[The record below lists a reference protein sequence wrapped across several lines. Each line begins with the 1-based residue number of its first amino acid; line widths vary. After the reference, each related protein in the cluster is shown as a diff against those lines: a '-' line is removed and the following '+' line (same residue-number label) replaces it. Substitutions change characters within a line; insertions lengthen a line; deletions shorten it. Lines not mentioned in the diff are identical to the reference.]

1 MPRSRNELTAG
12 EWAVLALLAE
22 APSHGFAVA
31 RVMAPDGEV
40 GRVWSVRRPL
50 VYRAAETLTR
60 MDLVRPAGT
69 EPSRTGPQRT
79 VLTATPTGKRA
90 VTRWLKSPVE
100 HVREGRSLLML
111 KLLFLSRRG
120 ADATPLLTAQR
131 DVFAVHAARLG
142 RAADAAEGFER
153 ALALWRLETT
163 TAAARFVETMLAQPV
178 PAAHAPSRAPVDRA
192 AARG

>member
-1 MPRSRNELTAG
+1 MPRSRSDLTSG
-12 EWAVLALLAE
+12 EWAVLALLVE
-22 APSHGFAVA
+22 GPNHGFAVA

-40 GRVWSVRRPL
+40 GRVWSLRRPL

-79 VLTATPTGKRA
+79 VLAATPTGKRA
-90 VTRWLKSPVE
+90 LTRWLKTPVE
-100 HVREGRSLLML
+100 HVRDGRSLLML
-111 KLLFLSRRG
+111 KLLVLSRRG

-131 DVFAVHAARLG
+131 EVFAVHAARLT

-163 TAAARFVETMLAQPV
+163 TAAARFVEIMLAQPV
-178 PAAHAPSRAPVDRA
+178 PAADAPGRAHAAGPATRQ
-192 AARG
+192 

>member
-79 VLTATPTGKRA
+79 VLTATPAGKRA
-90 VTRWLKSPVE
+90 VTRWLKTPVE
-100 HVREGRSLLML
+100 HVRDGRSLLML
-111 KLLFLSRRG
+111 KLVFLARRG

-131 DVFAVHAARLG
+131 DVFAVRAARLA

-178 PAAHAPSRAPVDRA
+178 PAAHAPRRAPVDRA